1 LIPSVGSEESPAL
14 EYVEETVVSGG
25 TLAPAEIDAFAEAPL
40 ESEASGTGT
49 LVAPGAG
56 LGIET
61 ASLDE
66 KVPDGATVG
75 PAVGT
80 PGSGPPGELV
90 PEPPPPPPHAARMA
104 MPKMAPPRSAE
115 IRFMLHPS
123 GARLR
128 T

>member
-1 LIPSVGSEESPAL
+1 LIASAGSDESPAL
-14 EYVEETVVSGG
+14 ENVDEIVVSGG
-25 TLAPAEIDAFAEAPL
+25 MLALEEIDAFAEAPPA
-40 ESEASGTGT
+40 SEARGTGT
-49 LVAPGAG
+49 LAAPGAG

-66 KVPDGATVG
+66 KFPDGAMVG
-75 PAVGT
+75 PAVGP

-90 PEPPPPPPHAARMA
+90 PEPPPPPPHAARIA
-104 MPKMAPPRSAE
+104 TLKTAPPRSAE

-123 GARLR
+123 GARLG